1 VLRSELGRH
10 FRATEPLTPDHDDT
24 AGHPMTTSTLTVTEF
39 VLARIEEDE
48 AWTLGADCEWERWAD
63 DEACKPEWDLPAT
76 DMPSHP
82 ARVLAQCAGM
92 RKIVEESVALD
103 GEYAGIGLSA
113 AVRALASIWS
123 DHLDWR
129 EEWR

>member
-1 VLRSELGRH
+1 M
-10 FRATEPLTPDHDDT
+10 T
-24 AGHPMTTSTLTVTEF
+24 TTSTLTMTDF
-39 VLARIEEDE
+39 VLARIAELARSVDV
-48 AWTLGADCEWERWAD
+48 
-63 DEACKPEWDLPAT
+63 PEWYCT
-76 DMPSHP
+76 DSVRGPGWGTRGDCPLCDGYMFDGSESVTEEAFYEHMKH
-82 ARVLAQCAGM
+82 AHDRDRVLAQCAAM

-123 DHLDWR
+123 DHPDWR

>member
-1 VLRSELGRH
+1 
-10 FRATEPLTPDHDDT
+10 
-24 AGHPMTTSTLTVTEF
+24 MTTSTLTVTEF

-48 AWTLGADCEWERWAD
+48 DKVRGIKAPFWFQNGPLD
-63 DEACKPEWDLPAT
+63 
-76 DMPSHP
+76 P
-82 ARVLAQCAGM
+82 ARVRAQCAAM